1 MRKLASIRKIDEI
14 RPIEGADAIEC
25 AVVGGW
31 TVVVKKGEFTV
42 GDLAMYLEIDSFV
55 PTALAPFLTKPGH
68 FAKTYSVTNEDG
80 TVTTIEGERLRTVK
94 LRGQLSQGLL
104 LPIPED
110 TIKGAGILIADGL
123 DVTDHL
129 GILKWEAPVNAQLA
143 GMARGNFPTA
153 VPKTDQERIQNLTRE
168 LQKWTMDETTWE
180 VTEKLDGSSC
190 TFFMDGEGE
199 FHVCSRN
206 LNLKQDEFNTFWKA
220 AVHYNVESTM
230 RTFGLL
236 NVAIQGELIGEGIQG
251 NPYGIKGHEF
261 HCFDIY
267 DVKLGQYMKPNDRRA
282 TCEFMKI
289 KHVPV
294 IEKNWRLVENTTKL
308 LSIAEGKSV
317 LNVGTEREGLVFK
330 NNKEHNVSFKAISNK
345 FLLKGGD

>member
-1 MRKLASIRKIDEI
+1 MRKLATIRKIDDI

-25 AVVGGW
+25 AVIGGW
-31 TVVVKKGEFTV
+31 TVVIKKGEFRV
-42 GDLAMYLEIDSFV
+42 GQLATYLEIDSWV
-55 PTALAPFLTKPGH
+55 PTELAPFLSKGKDPREYNLI
-68 FAKTYSVTNEDG
+68 K
-80 TVTTIEGERLRTVK
+80 GERLRTVK

-104 LPIPED
+104 LPVDEAAIKAAGLRVMED
-110 TIKGAGILIADGL
+110 L
-123 DVTDHL
+123 DVSDVL
-129 GILKWEAPVNAQLA
+129 KIQKWEAPVNAQLA
-143 GMARGNFPTA
+143 GVVRGNFPSA
-153 VPKTDQERIQNLTRE
+153 VPKTDQERIQNLTRD

-190 TFFMDGEGE
+190 TFFLDGEGE

-206 LNLKQDEFNTFWKA
+206 LDLKQDDNNSFWKA
-220 AVHYNVESTM
+220 AVRYNIEGTM

-251 NPYGIKGHEF
+251 NPYGIKGQEF
-261 HCFDIY
+261 FCFDMY

-282 TCEFMKI
+282 TCEFMNI

-294 IEKNWRLVENTTKL
+294 IEKNWRLVETTAKL
-308 LSIAEGKSV
+308 LSIAEGKSE
-317 LNVGTEREGLVFK
+317 LNGGTEREGLVFK
-330 NNKEHNVSFKAISNK
+330 NNKQHSVSFKAISNK

>member
-1 MRKLASIRKIDEI
+1 MRKLATIRKIDNVKAIPE
-14 RPIEGADAIEC
+14 ADKIC
-25 AVVGGW
+25 AYQVGGW
-31 TVVVKKGEFTV
+31 WVVDAV
-42 GDLAMYLEIDSFV
+42 GKYKINDLVVFCEVDSFV

-110 TIKGAGILIADGL
+110 TIKGAGSLIADGL

>member
-1 MRKLASIRKIDEI
+1 
-14 RPIEGADAIEC
+14 
-25 AVVGGW
+25 
-31 TVVVKKGEFTV
+31 
-42 GDLAMYLEIDSFV
+42 
-55 PTALAPFLTKPGH
+55 
-68 FAKTYSVTNEDG
+68 
-80 TVTTIEGERLRTVK
+80 
-94 LRGQLSQGLL
+94 
-104 LPIPED
+104 
-110 TIKGAGILIADGL
+110 
-123 DVTDHL
+123 
-129 GILKWEAPVNAQLA
+129 
-143 GMARGNFPTA
+143 
-153 VPKTDQERIQNLTRE
+153 
-168 LQKWTMDETTWE
+168 MDETTWE